1 MKERNAGELRN
12 PAHKEGYAAREKPAH
27 RPWLAMGLSILF
39 AGLGQLYN
47 RSYIK
52 GIILII
58 LELAFIITFADFIG
72 LGLWGMV
79 TLGTI
84 PKVDHSIFLLVYGL
98 LSLILLAIAA
108 MIYIVNIRDAKKE
121 AELIAGGWQRPK
133 RHLP

>member
-52 GIILII
+52 GIIL
-58 LELAFIITFADFIG
+58 LF
-72 LGLWGMV
+72 
-79 TLGTI
+79 
-84 PKVDHSIFLLVYGL
+84 
-98 LSLILLAIAA
+98 
-108 MIYIVNIRDAKKE
+108 
-121 AELIAGGWQRPK
+121 
-133 RHLP
+133 